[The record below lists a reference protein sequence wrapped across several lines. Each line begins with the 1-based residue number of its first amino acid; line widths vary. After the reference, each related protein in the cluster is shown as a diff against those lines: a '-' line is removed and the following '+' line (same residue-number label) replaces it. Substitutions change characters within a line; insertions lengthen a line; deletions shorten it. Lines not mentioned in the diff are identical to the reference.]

1 MEISYSESRPDLENV
16 SLIVSIARLRV
27 VFASNSADRP
37 RRSCKPFAVKP
48 ESFNEAPLHD
58 TRRLRGLYG

>member
-37 RRSCKPFAVKP
+37 RRDIAKLQTVCS
-48 ESFNEAPLHD
+48 EA
-58 TRRLRGLYG
+58 GVF